1 MKDWQG
7 FRLVR
12 MDVKKD
18 CLNEKFIYNIDI
30 NQKSVLIQMRVGVV
44 LLVCFVLCQS
54 IPVHKKFLQ
63 LDGQE
68 NDVQY
73 TSENL
78 QVVEEKSKNG
88 DVQILAAQESDL
100 MINQMEGS
108 EKQDLQQSLDDETPL
123 NSAYFEDED
132 LNNEIMED
140 ASQNIVEDLK
150 LIGQLESNN
159 IIDENHQVI
168 DTQADITDDNENYAS
183 DTMNVNDEIQ
193 QEISDQQNVEDTI
206 NNEENYYDDSAE
218 NNNDTLQVSENV
230 SQQLIAQENEVPD
243 LTNMDQ
249 DQINQQFAQP
259 EYEVQPNQIEQT
271 NQQDQTIIIDNELN
285 QDENQ
290 TQTQVIVVQDQTHV
304 QSDQQGPKQVNI
316 QQEVNSTDPNNIGD
330 INEEQASQCIELY
343 SQCYYK
349 GESMKACNDLGQ
361 MKDFPY
367 EIKSLKIP
375 YGTTL
380 TIYDHPNYEG
390 ERHTFSKNEEC
401 LANVIVLTQITF

>member
-1 MKDWQG
+1 
-7 FRLVR
+7 
-12 MDVKKD
+12 
-18 CLNEKFIYNIDI
+18 
-30 NQKSVLIQMRVGVV
+30 MRIAVV
-44 LLVCFVLCQS
+44 LLICLVFCQG

-73 TSENL
+73 TSDNL
-78 QVVEEKSKNG
+78 QVVEQKSQNK
-88 DVQILAAQESDL
+88 DVQILAAQDSDL
-100 MINQMEGS
+100 MINQLEPS
-108 EKQDLQQSLDDETPL
+108 EKSETQQSLDDETPL
-123 NSAYFEDED
+123 NSAYFEDD
-132 LNNEIMED
+132 QNNNEIIED

-150 LIGQLESNN
+150 LIGQVDNNN

-168 DTQADITDDNENYAS
+168 DTQQNIPDQNENYAS

-193 QEISDQQNVEDTI
+193 QEISDQQNVQDTV
-206 NNEENYYDDSAE
+206 NNEDNFYDDSIE
-218 NNNDTLQVSENV
+218 NNDTLQASDSV
-230 SQQLIAQENEVPD
+230 SQQLIAQSNEVPD

-249 DQINQQFAQP
+249 DQVTQQFTQP
-259 EYEVQPNQIEQT
+259 EYEVQQNQIEQT
-271 NQQDQTIIIDNELN
+271 NQQDQTIIIDNQLEN
-285 QDENQ
+285 DENQ
-290 TQTQVIVVQDQTHV
+290 VQPKIIVVEDQSQI
-304 QSDQQGPKQVNI
+304 QSDDSGPKQVNI
-316 QQEVNSTDPNNIGD
+316 QQEVTSEDPNNIGD
-330 INEEQASQCIELY
+330 VNEEQTSQCIELY

-375 YGTTL
+375 FGTTL

>member
-1 MKDWQG
+1 
-7 FRLVR
+7 
-12 MDVKKD
+12 
-18 CLNEKFIYNIDI
+18 
-30 NQKSVLIQMRVGVV
+30 MRIAVV
-44 LLVCFVLCQS
+44 LLICLVFCQG

-68 NDVQY
+68 NEVQY

-78 QVVEEKSKNG
+78 QVIEQKSQNK
-88 DVQILAAQESDL
+88 DVQILAAQDSDL
-100 MINQMEGS
+100 MINQLESS
-108 EKQDLQQSLDDETPL
+108 EKSESSQSLDDETPL
-123 NSAYFEDED
+123 NSAYFEDD
-132 LNNEIMED
+132 QNNNEIIED

-150 LIGQLESNN
+150 LIGQVDNNN

-168 DTQADITDDNENYAS
+168 DTQQNIPDQSENYAS

-193 QEISDQQNVEDTI
+193 QEISDQQNVQDTVSNED
-206 NNEENYYDDSAE
+206 NFYDDSID
-218 NNNDTLQVSENV
+218 NNDTLQVSESV
-230 SQQLIAQENEVPD
+230 SQQLIAQSSEVPD
-243 LTNMDQ
+243 LANMDE
-249 DQINQQFAQP
+249 DQVTQQFTQP

-271 NQQDQTIIIDNELN
+271 NQQDQTIIIDNQLEKE
-285 QDENQ
+285 ENQ
-290 TQTQVIVVQDQTHV
+290 VQPKIIVVEDQSQI
-304 QSDQQGPKQVNI
+304 QSNNSGPQQVNI
-316 QQEVNSTDPNNIGD
+316 QQEVTSEDPNNIGD
-330 INEEQASQCIELY
+330 VNVEQTSQCIELY

-349 GESMKACNDLGQ
+349 GETMKACNDLGQ

>member
-1 MKDWQG
+1 
-7 FRLVR
+7 
-12 MDVKKD
+12 
-18 CLNEKFIYNIDI
+18 
-30 NQKSVLIQMRVGVV
+30 MRVAAV
-44 LLVCFVLCQS
+44 LLVCLVLCQC

-78 QVVEEKSKNG
+78 QVFEEKSQSK

-100 MINQMEGS
+100 MINQLEAS
-108 EKQDLQQSLDDETPL
+108 EKQDVQQSLDDETPL
-123 NSAYFEDED
+123 NSAYFEDEEN
-132 LNNEIMED
+132 NNEIIED

-150 LIGQLESNN
+150 LIGQLDNNN

-168 DTQADITDDNENYAS
+168 DTQQNINDDNENYAS

-193 QEISDQQNVEDTI
+193 QELSDQQNIQETI
-206 NNEENYYDDSAE
+206 NNEDNYYDDSIE
-218 NNNDTLQVSENV
+218 NNDTLQVSDNV
-230 SQQLIAQENEVPD
+230 SQQLIAQTNEVPD

-249 DQINQQFAQP
+249 DQITQQFTQP

-271 NQQDQTIIIDNELN
+271 NQQDQTIIVDNQL
-285 QDENQ
+285 QKDENQ
-290 TQTQVIVVQDQTHV
+290 PEAQIIVVQEQTQI
-304 QSDQQGPKQVNI
+304 QSDNQGPKQVNI
-316 QQEVNSTDPNNIGD
+316 QQEITSEDPNNIND
-330 INEEQASQCIELY
+330 INEEQTSQCIELY

-375 YGTTL
+375 FGTTL

-401 LANVIVLTQITF
+401 LANVIVLTQITI

>member
-1 MKDWQG
+1 MVLKIIQ
-7 FRLVR
+7 LTTYV
-12 MDVKKD
+12 
-18 CLNEKFIYNIDI
+18 FIKYVLYNIH
-30 NQKSVLIQMRVGVV
+30 NLFKSVLKQMRVAAV
-44 LLVCFVLCQS
+44 LIVCLVLCQS

-68 NDVQY
+68 SDVEY

-78 QVVEEKSKNG
+78 QVVEEKSQSQ

-100 MINQMEGS
+100 MINQLDPS
-108 EKQDLQQSLDDETPL
+108 EKSDVQQSLDDETPL
-123 NSAYFEDED
+123 NTAYFEDEEN
-132 LNNEIMED
+132 NNEIIED

-150 LIGQLESNN
+150 LIGQSENNN

-168 DTQADITDDNENYAS
+168 DTQQNINDENENYVS

-193 QEISDQQNVEDTI
+193 QELSDQQNGQETI
-206 NNEENYYDDSAE
+206 NNEDNYYDDSIE
-218 NNNDTLQVSENV
+218 NNDTLQVSDT
-230 SQQLIAQENEVPD
+230 SSQQQLIAQTNDVPD

-249 DQINQQFAQP
+249 DQITQQFTKP
-259 EYEVQPNQIEQT
+259 EYEVQPNQIEQA
-271 NQQDQTIIIDNELN
+271 NQQDKTIIVDNQLEK
-285 QDENQ
+285 DESQ
-290 TQTQVIVVQDQTHV
+290 PEAQIIVVQDQTQM
-304 QSDQQGPKQVNI
+304 QSDNSGPKQVNI
-316 QQEVNSTDPNNIGD
+316 QQEMTSEDPNNISE
-330 INEEQASQCIELY
+330 INEEQTSQCIELY

-349 GESMKACNDLGQ
+349 GETMKACNDLGQ

-367 EIKSLKIP
+367 EIKSMKIP

-401 LANVIVLTQITF
+401 LANVIVLTQITI